1 MKRSLLTIPE
11 GCQYGQVV
19 RVKGAGMPKFRSESR
34 GDLHVHVEVKIPTR
48 VSKGERAILERLAD
62 EMGENVSEQRSPLQK
77 LRDAF
82 NN

>member
-1 MKRSLLTIPE
+1 M
-11 GCQYGQVV
+11 
-19 RVKGAGMPKFRSESR
+19 A
-34 GDLHVHVEVKIPTR
+34 DLHVHVEVKIPTR